1 MEGRGEKRGKE
12 KKGEKRGEKRGK
24 FRSVLPCYR
33 NQILRKEE
41 RVCSARKDAKGWRC
55 KNRCCNRDPWAKSR
69 RELLINGAYEPA
81 GRTEKKGRSGRRK
94 VSRGFMKIAGKVGY
108 VTILDGTWMWRVLS
122 VFILVDGGTIRI
134 L

>member
-1 MEGRGEKRGKE
+1 MEGRGEKREKE

-81 GRTEKKGRSGRRK
+81 GRTERK
-94 VSRGFMKIAGKVGY
+94 REEKFRA
-108 VTILDGTWMWRVLS
+108 VL
-122 VFILVDGGTIRI
+122 
-134 L
+134 